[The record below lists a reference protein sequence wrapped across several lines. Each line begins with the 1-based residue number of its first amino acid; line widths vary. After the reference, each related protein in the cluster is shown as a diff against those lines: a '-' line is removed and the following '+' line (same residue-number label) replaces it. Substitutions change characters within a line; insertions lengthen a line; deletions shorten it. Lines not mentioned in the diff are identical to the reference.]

1 MSATSLR
8 VCPENTRY
16 FTNGQK
22 AVYLTGSHTW
32 ANLQERRLADG
43 PFFDYSTFLDFIKKN
58 NHNFFRLWAWEH
70 SAWHQDTDQK
80 VEYAPHPF
88 ERTGPGLALDGKPKF
103 DLAKFNQTYFNR
115 LKKRVEEA
123 HHCGLYVSIMLFQ
136 GFSVSQKN
144 TVGAIDRSF
153 GNPWEGHPFHK
164 NNNINQID
172 GDPDGRNRGIEAHT
186 MSNDPHI
193 VMIRSCQEAYVKK
206 VIDTVNDLDNILYE
220 IANECHNG
228 STDWQYHMINLI
240 KNYENTKPK
249 QHPVGMTFQWDKQ
262 SNGTNRNLYKSPAD
276 WISPA
281 QEVKQDYKNNPPI
294 SNGSK
299 VIIIDTD
306 HLWGVGG
313 SVSWIWKSFT
323 RGLNPIFMDPYKDIN
338 VGNVYD
344 SQWDPERK
352 AMGHTLRYAE
362 RMNLAASIPS
372 KTVCSTKY
380 CLANPGNEYLVFQ
393 PNSKP
398 FKLKIKAG
406 DYKFEWFNPIS
417 GTVMKK
423 GILTTKKRRVR
434 FLAPFSG
441 EAVLFLKRIQTSH
454 PKGAY

>member
-1 MSATSLR
+1 MSATPLR

-32 ANLQERRLADG
+32 ANLQERRLANG
-43 PFFDYSTFLDFIKKN
+43 PFFDYSTFLDFLKKN
-58 NHNFFRLWAWEH
+58 NHNFLRLWAWEH
-70 SAWHQDTDQK
+70 SVWSQFTDQK
-80 VEYAPHPF
+80 VEYVPHPF

-103 DLAKFNQTYFNR
+103 DLAKFNQTYFER

-123 HHCGLYVSIMLFQ
+123 HDCGLYISIMLFQ

-144 TVGAIDRSF
+144 TVGAINRSI

-172 GDPDGRNRGIEAHT
+172 GDPNGENRGLETHT
-186 MSNDPHI
+186 MSNVPQI
-193 VMIRSCQEAYVKK
+193 VMIRSYQETYVKK
-206 VIDTVNDLDNILYE
+206 VIDTVNDFDNVLYE
-220 IANECHNG
+220 IANECHNS
-228 STDWQYHMINLI
+228 STNWQYHMINLI
-240 KNYENTKPK
+240 KDYENTKPK

-262 SNGTNRNLYKSPAD
+262 DKGTNQNLFNSPAD

-281 QEVKQDYKNNPPI
+281 QEINQDYKNNPPL
-294 SNGSK
+294 SDGSK
-299 VIIIDTD
+299 VIVIDTD

-323 RGLNPIFMDPYKDIN
+323 RGLNPLFMDPYKDII

-344 SQWDPERK
+344 SQWDPVRM

-372 KTVCSTKY
+372 KTLYSKKY

-393 PNSKP
+393 PNSSP

-406 DYKFEWFNPIS
+406 DYEFEWFNPNS
-417 GTVMKK
+417 GAVMKK
-423 GILTTKKRRVR
+423 GILTTKKRTRR
-434 FLAPFSG
+434 FLAPFPG
-441 EAVLFLKRIQTSH
+441 EAVLFLKRIQLS
-454 PKGAY
+454 